1 MAQITIT
8 SETTECDAV
17 LAAIQRLNAN
27 RVAKHMSYAM
37 LASETQLTQEKVR
50 LVISDLLAA
59 ERIRRIV
66 VGGTSRVPRYYYV
79 CNTGEES
86 TGKESGVL

>member
-8 SETTECDAV
+8 SETAECNAV
-17 LAAIQRLNAN
+17 LSAIQHLNEN
-27 RVAKHMSYAM
+27 RVTKHMSYAM
-37 LASETQLTQEKVR
+37 LANETQLTQEKVR

-79 CNTGEES
+79 CSTGKED